1 MLPSFFHVRPAL
13 VVLVSG
19 LILLALAACVS
30 STRTGLS
37 SDFDYSGRTVDPE
50 SAAMQA
56 FARANLMS
64 IDGDFVGSLVALDQ
78 AIEIDPDSAFLH
90 LSKADVLLHM
100 GKVIPAKKA
109 LEDTL
114 LRAPDQVDA
123 YLTLS
128 EVQTVLG
135 EHPAAVESLVAAQ
148 RLQPDDQK
156 ILLHLALAHA
166 RNQETDTA
174 ILLLEDLIKK
184 SPDNRN
190 AYLALARVYMVVNS
204 VQLSV
209 DAYHALIA
217 LDPQNEQATLEL
229 GALFTQMAQPEQAS
243 ALYFKFLEAGSNGN
257 RIRYQLVRTA
267 LDRDD
272 FDQALQ
278 QLSLIVEHDPDDLD
292 ALHKIGLI
300 HLQQNN
306 PGLAEQQ
313 FKDLLTRRDE
323 ATTYYA
329 LGIALE
335 EGEKWDE
342 AISTFAQITD
352 DSQHFPDAVI
362 HRAYLLPKL
371 DRRQEAIILLETEL
385 AGLEPLPELYE
396 FLASLYSKEK
406 AWSKAVNTLA
416 TGLTH
421 FPEDTI
427 LLLRQAFILDLSGD
441 MDAALLA
448 AQKVLELDANN
459 AEAFNFIAYAYAV
472 QNIRL
477 EEAEVLV
484 LKAIELA
491 DAPHIRDTYGWI
503 LFRMNR
509 FADALV
515 ELEKAADGIPEDST
529 ILGHLADVYLALGR
543 DQDAILLYQRALAGK
558 NVVDPTAIQKKID
571 ALQAGT
577 NK

>member
-1 MLPSFFHVRPAL
+1 MLPSFFYVRPAL
-13 VVLVSG
+13 VVLISG
-19 LILLALAACVS
+19 LILFALSACVS
-30 STRTGLS
+30 STRSGLS
-37 SDFDYSGRTVDPE
+37 SDFDYSGQIVDPE

-64 IDGDFVGSLVALDQ
+64 IDGDFAGSLVALEQ

-156 ILLHLALAHA
+156 ILLYLALAHA
-166 RNQETDTA
+166 RNQETDSA
-174 ILLLEDLIKK
+174 IVLLEDLIKK

-209 DAYHALIA
+209 DAYYSLIE

-243 ALYFKFLEAGSNGN
+243 ALYLKFLEAGSNGN
-257 RIRYQLVRTA
+257 RIRYQLVRIA

-272 FDQALQ
+272 FNQALQ

-306 PGLAEQQ
+306 PGLAEQV
-313 FKDLLTRRDE
+313 FRDLLTRRDD

-342 AISTFAQITD
+342 AISTFAQIDD

-371 DRRQEAIILLETEL
+371 DRRQEAITLLESQL
-385 AGLEPLPELYE
+385 SGLEPLPELYE

-406 AWSKAVNTLA
+406 AWSKAVKTLDA
-416 TGLTH
+416 GLAH

-427 LLLRQAFILDLSGD
+427 LLLRQAFILDLSGNV
-441 MDAALLA
+441 DAALLS

-543 DQDAILLYQRALAGK
+543 DQEAILLYQRALVGT

-571 ALQAGT
+571 ALQAGI
-577 NK
+577 KK